1 MFRKGAI
8 YRKSKINLLKTFSGP
23 MSPPNFMQFVQGIP
37 DEIVPGKMI
46 WSLIPQPRCLI
57 SLKFRTEFEHVTAYI
72 PQTFKVNKSKVKVTA

>member
-46 WSLIPQPRCLI
+46 WSLIP
-57 SLKFRTEFEHVTAYI
+57 HHDV
-72 PQTFKVNKSKVKVTA
+72 